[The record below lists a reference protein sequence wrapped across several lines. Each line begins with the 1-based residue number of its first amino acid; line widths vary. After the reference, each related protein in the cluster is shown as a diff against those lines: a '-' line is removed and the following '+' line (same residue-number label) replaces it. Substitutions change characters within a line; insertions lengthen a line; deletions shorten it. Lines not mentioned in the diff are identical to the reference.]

1 MQGKNKNQ
9 RFTNSLLN
17 SQYTF
22 LKIYSFFW
30 WAFYSMVFVFNT
42 LYFKEIGIELNVIF
56 LNSALSVIFS
66 MFVING
72 WSKLSDKMNSR
83 KPFIILGNVFFI
95 ASFLYL
101 PFVNSIFDMFIYTI
115 IFYSAPSSDSILISY
130 IYKISDYTNPN
141 ISNNRPIYNKIR
153 TYAYIRKYGSIGWA
167 SMLPISGIII
177 DNYGYQV
184 NFLASAIFMLI
195 LTIIFALKFNE
206 NVILEL
212 NGGKSQKNEKWMICK
227 IKESSK
233 SSLIE
238 NLRIILKNPIFSLF
252 IIVSFIAA
260 ISNAMSTTVF
270 SIFNSKFSQN
280 SYLLLGLTWSINAYI
295 EYPVMNIASKTI
307 EKYKWYNIVVFTNF
321 ILMFRLL
328 LNPLL
333 LLFDGTIYWI
343 YVFQILNGI
352 NFGLNWPATTYGL
365 NSNLDE
371 DQKSLGMTFFT
382 SIRLAGNLVGNL
394 LGSLVAFL
402 IPDENTFYY
411 ILYVLAA
418 FFLLL
423 SSLLLFIKMK
433 KHESNHRGGL
443 N

>member
-1 MQGKNKNQ
+1 MQGKNENH
-9 RFTNSLLN
+9 RFINSALN
-17 SQYTF
+17 SQYIF
-22 LKIYSFFW
+22 LKFYSFFW

-42 LYFKEIGIELNVIF
+42 IYFKEIGIELNVIF

-83 KPFIILGNVFFI
+83 KPFIILGNLFFI
-95 ASFLYL
+95 ASFLFL
-101 PFVNSIFDMFIYTI
+101 PFVNSIVDMFLYTI

-130 IYKISDYTNPN
+130 IYKISDYINPN
-141 ISNNRPIYNKIR
+141 TSNNRPIYNKIR

-177 DNYGYQV
+177 DNYGYKV
-184 NFLASAIFMLI
+184 NFLASAVLMAI
-195 LTIIFALKFNE
+195 LTIVFMFLFNE
-206 NVILEL
+206 KITYKEETRNDK
-212 NGGKSQKNEKWMICK
+212 NGKRLISK

-233 SSLIE
+233 SSLMK
-238 NLRIILKNPIFSLF
+238 NLHIILKNPIFSLF
-252 IIVSFIAA
+252 IMVSFIAA

-321 ILMFRLL
+321 LLMFRLL

-333 LLFDGTIYWI
+333 LLFNGTIYWI

-371 DQKSLGMTFFT
+371 DQKSLGMTFFS

-394 LGSLVAFL
+394 LGSLIAFL
-402 IPDENTFYY
+402 VPDENTFYY
-411 ILYVLAA
+411 ALYILAA

-423 SSLLLFIKMK
+423 SSFLLFYKIKK
-433 KHESNHRGGL
+433 YIS
-443 N
+443 